1 MAAKVNRHRYGTKLR
16 HCHLMYMHRSA
27 VRPSVRASV
36 CLNLRPQQ
44 QTLLSWSGRHGIS
57 IDCCTAPPLTLSF
70 QARKLLFCRSSPSL
84 PSFSSPELTP
94 RIPRTVYRHFRANP
108 FLLSSFFSFPHFLVD
123 GSVRYIKL
131 TCVSFWAHV
140 KIASRIVSYRRTAAL

>member
-1 MAAKVNRHRYGTKLR
+1 MAAKINRHRYGAKLR

-36 CLNLRPQQ
+36 CPNLRPQQ

-70 QARKLLFCRSSPSL
+70 QARNLLFCRSSPSL

-94 RIPRTVYRHFRANP
+94 RIPRTVTDTSELIRFY
-108 FLLSSFFSFPHFLVD
+108 FLVFSFPHFLVD

-140 KIASRIVSYRRTAAL
+140 KIASRIV